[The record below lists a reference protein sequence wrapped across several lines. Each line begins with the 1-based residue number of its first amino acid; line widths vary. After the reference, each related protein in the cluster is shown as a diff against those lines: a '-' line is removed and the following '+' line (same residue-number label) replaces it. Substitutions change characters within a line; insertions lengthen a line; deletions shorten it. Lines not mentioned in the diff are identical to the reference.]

1 VTRRGRGRPVLFD
14 TALREQY
21 LAAVTSGMRLGDAAR
36 HCGININLPR
46 THARTDP
53 AFAEALDHA
62 RTLGK
67 KTRDNNKP
75 HDESRYTNQ
84 ACRCGTCRTAA
95 TAARTGRRHTA
106 DPGAETPSA
115 EVIDLPP
122 PAAQLP
128 PRLLPFAS

>member
-1 VTRRGRGRPVLFD
+1 MTRRGRGRPLLFD

-36 HCGININLPR
+36 HCGININLAR

-67 KTRDNNKP
+67 KTREANLP
-75 HDESRYTNQ
+75 HNESRYTNH
-84 ACRCGTCRTAA
+84 ACRCGTCRHCATTA
-95 TAARTGRRHTA
+95 RRGRRHTTTEP
-106 DPGAETPSA
+106 DTTPDA

-128 PRLLPFAS
+128 ARLLPFAS